1 MFGFCPSRLLAQFD
15 VFRVDKQRF
24 CSAKVLEVDCSGST
38 MKICF
43 RFPKTK
49 GGHQEWLDFGSP
61 YICPFKSKVA
71 VKTAEEPVSD
81 VALDPI
87 DEASFSVGGE

>member
-1 MFGFCPSRLLAQFD
+1 
-15 VFRVDKQRF
+15 
-24 CSAKVLEVDCSGST
+24 

-49 GGHQEWLDFGSP
+49 DDHHEWLDFGSP

-71 VKTAEEPVSD
+71 VKTAEVPISD
-81 VALDPI
+81 VALNPL
-87 DEASFSVGGE
+87 DEASFSVGGK